1 MATPKLEVTSRKA
14 DAMLDVLDGYRADSL
29 SIDIK
34 YQYFIAEVIML
45 RLFSVLEQTIEE
57 VAYKLVAGG
66 KYLNG
71 NNPVLS
77 VTANSVAGARTLL
90 LNHGRS
96 RPVQNLKWTKSQ
108 YIRQSVQHVIDV
120 SDAYVVNAQV
130 HGSKIDEMRKVRN
143 HLAHRNTSTRREYNR
158 VIRNIYGA
166 NIRLQTGPFLIST
179 KRTAMA
185 NIERYIRES
194 RIIIDD
200 LIKG

>member
-14 DAMLDVLDGYRADSL
+14 DAMLDVLEGYRSDSL
-29 SIDIK
+29 SIDVK

-45 RLFSVLEQTIEE
+45 RLFSILEQTIAE

-71 NNPVLS
+71 NDPILAAS
-77 VTANSVAGARTLL
+77 ANSVSGARTLL
-90 LNHGRS
+90 LSHGRS
-96 RPVQNLKWTKSQ
+96 RPVQNLKWTKSRF
-108 YIRQSVQHVIDV
+108 IRQSVQHVIDV

-130 HGSKIDEMRKVRN
+130 HGYTIDEMRKVRN
-143 HLAHRNTSTRREYNR
+143 HLAHRNASTRREYNM

-166 NIRLQTGPFLIST
+166 NIRLQTGPFLVST

-185 NIERYIRES
+185 NIDRYIRES
-194 RIIIDD
+194 RIIVDD
-200 LIKG
+200 LVKG